1 MKSNQKLSILLW
13 VFKAKATKDGRA
25 PIYARI
31 TIEGK
36 DDEIS
41 LGRKVDPQFWDNELK
56 LVTEGGMEAKIT
68 NQKILQIK
76 SDLER
81 HFMVLQT
88 LHAQITS
95 AMLKNVYLGLPIHYD
110 KQSKSEPISVQTL
123 VPVFTDFIKSFA
135 KKVKK
140 GLRSEGTLRQWRSTK
155 RKVESFIIHEFKRND
170 INLSEIKYSFAES
183 FYEYL
188 TVEVDNPLSEATA
201 KKHIKKT
208 K

>member
-1 MKSNQKLSILLW
+1 M
-13 VFKAKATKDGRA
+13 TKDGRA

-56 LVTEGGMEAKIT
+56 LVTEVGMEAKIT

-88 LHAQITS
+88 MHEQITS
-95 AMLKNVYLGLPIHYD
+95 SMLKNVCLGLPVNYD
-110 KQSKSEPISVQTL
+110 KQSKSEPVAAQTL
-123 VPVFTDFIKSFA
+123 VPVFADFIKSFT

-140 GLRSEGTLRQWRSTK
+140 
-155 RKVESFIIHEFKRND
+155 V
-170 INLSEIKYSFAES
+170 
-183 FYEYL
+183 
-188 TVEVDNPLSEATA
+188 
-201 KKHIKKT
+201 
-208 K
+208 

>member
-88 LHAQITS
+88 LHTQIGNS
-95 AMLKNVYLGLPIHYD
+95 GILEPAFRE
-110 KQSKSEPISVQTL
+110 SEPV
-123 VPVFTDFIKSFA
+123 VF
-135 KKVKK
+135 
-140 GLRSEGTLRQWRSTK
+140 W
-155 RKVESFIIHEFKRND
+155 
-170 INLSEIKYSFAES
+170 Y
-183 FYEYL
+183 
-188 TVEVDNPLSEATA
+188 
-201 KKHIKKT
+201 
-208 K
+208 